1 MNLKKPGKSI
11 RSHSLILLGL
21 TWLAISCA
29 HVKVPNVK
37 ACAVAGSLQNGMDCA
52 YTLSS
57 ETSQMDAQEMI
68 AFLEP
73 DPINNKGAAICQ
85 ASEDWGKIKTALEQ
99 ACKQLKKRCSY
110 EIKEAIITVDQN
122 IRSIDGLN

>member
-1 MNLKKPGKSI
+1 MT
-11 RSHSLILLGL
+11 SLVL
-21 TWLAISCA
+21 SCA
-29 HVKVPNVK
+29 HVEVPNVR

-57 ETSQMDAQEMI
+57 ETEQLDAAEMV
-68 AFLEP
+68 AFLES
-73 DPINNKGAAICQ
+73 DAATGKGAAICQ

-110 EIKEAIITVDQN
+110 EVKEAIATVDKN
-122 IRSIDGLN
+122 IKSINGL